1 MFSGPYMILEVNHNI
16 APGMFDT
23 TIKGVRQPTAALPKV
38 DQFIQTLK
46 TNLIKKI
53 QDRLKQETDSTQ
65 TTATNVKSQTQESYE
80 NINNNPANSFS
91 QNQTC
96 SANTKYS
103 QYLKEEPA
111 KSTAT
116 PKEVKEAVLRLCSS
130 AITNDPDRLVILT
143 QLVFAKLYMSTFT
156 TPNFETYNNNYS
168 GIDIS
173 GDWGGSANYFKVDSN
188 GNGLYYCSSGNKP
201 FASFNNLD
209 DSINL
214 LVQRWAPR
222 ITPNLVDVDEYEKFV
237 VLNSEAK
244 QLEPNVWNEMSDA
257 QKENIRTEMGS
268 ALSLLEET

>member
-1 MFSGPYMILEVNHNI
+1 
-16 APGMFDT
+16 
-23 TIKGVRQPTAALPKV
+23 
-38 DQFIQTLK
+38 
-46 TNLIKKI
+46 
-53 QDRLKQETDSTQ
+53 
-65 TTATNVKSQTQESYE
+65 
-80 NINNNPANSFS
+80 
-91 QNQTC
+91 
-96 SANTKYS
+96 
-103 QYLKEEPA
+103 LKEEPA

-116 PKEVKEAVLRLCSS
+116 PKEVKEVVLRLCSS

-257 QKENIRTEMGS
+257 QKENIRTEMSS